1 MADKEIQ
8 RDCEIEIIDDSDSE
22 NANLISQKSTNN
34 QILFQTGWTKSS
46 SNTIPHGWGDIPSP
60 PPGGEIEKFNT
71 GDSIRQVLSKWTP
84 PTWST
89 PERPV
94 IIFHNNKK
102 GTRWT
107 GRPTDLEKGQYTAIR
122 TWHSDNKLGKRYNKK
137 AYRYLL
143 EEKGNKKADWGDKF
157 FQEKNLFKTA
167 CCLVSSII
175 ILFLT
180 VWGYILYHENVKDS
194 SGQRENQTFVSKG
207 LGGNP

>member
-8 RDCEIEIIDDSDSE
+8 RDCEIEIIEDSDSE
-22 NANLISQKSTNN
+22 NANLISQKSTNS

-102 GTRWT
+102 AEVACVYIDNNTVQLLRNQRLPSLPSIKTRQQGSSHKKECT
-107 GRPTDLEKGQYTAIR
+107 QER
-122 TWHSDNKLGKRYNKK
+122 TL
-137 AYRYLL
+137 
-143 EEKGNKKADWGDKF
+143 
-157 FQEKNLFKTA
+157 
-167 CCLVSSII
+167 
-175 ILFLT
+175 
-180 VWGYILYHENVKDS
+180 
-194 SGQRENQTFVSKG
+194 
-207 LGGNP
+207 